1 MKIQI
6 NKIETR
12 DHDLALTDDVEI
24 RQITGIELRKDEKTN
39 AVTLRGYAAVF
50 NSESEDF
57 GGWREVIDPG
67 AFKAD
72 LDEKKDVRAMIGH
85 DTGRI
90 IGRSKSNTL
99 RMKEDKKGLSVEITL
114 PDTNDARDLA
124 ANISAGNID
133 GMSFG
138 FRARS
143 AIWEEGEEYDIRRLT
158 DVELLEV
165 SVVAFP
171 AYPATSIGVRSHTD
185 FLNTKGKNCRNENP
199 LRKRLLDL
207 RQS

>member
-1 MKIQI
+1 MKIKTNQI
-6 NKIETR
+6 QVR
-12 DHDLALTDDVEI
+12 DFKPAADEVEI
-24 RQITGIELRKDEKTN
+24 RQFTGIELRKDEKTN
-39 AVTLRGYAAVF
+39 AITLRGYAAVF
-50 NSESEDF
+50 NSESQDF
-57 GGWREVIDPG
+57 GGWREVIEPG

-72 LDEKKDVRAMIGH
+72 LDLKKDVRAMIGH
-85 DTGRI
+85 DSGRI

-99 RMKEDKKGLSVEITL
+99 RMSEDERGLAVEINL
-114 PDTNDARDLA
+114 PDTTDARDLA

-138 FRARS
+138 FRTRS
-143 AIWEEGEEYDIRRLT
+143 AIWEEGEEYDIRHLN

-185 FLNTKGKNCRNENP
+185 FLNTKGKNCRTDEP
-199 LRKRLLDL
+199 LRRRLLDL